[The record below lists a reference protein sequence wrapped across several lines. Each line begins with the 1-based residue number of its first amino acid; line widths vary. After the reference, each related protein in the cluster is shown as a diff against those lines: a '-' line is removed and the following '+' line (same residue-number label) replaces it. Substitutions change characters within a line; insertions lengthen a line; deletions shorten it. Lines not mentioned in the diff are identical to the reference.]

1 MNGPLF
7 GTDGI
12 RGTYGEDPIT
22 ELFASRVA
30 AGLGQYLRRRDGT
43 ATDSHSV
50 VMARDTRFSGPAL
63 AAAFAQGFECQG
75 IQVIDLGVLPTPQVA
90 FATHHLGASL
100 GLAITASHNPVQDN
114 GYKLFRTDGT
124 KFEADE
130 EAVIEQ
136 CIITCEPGS
145 FKPPPANPARLFQ
158 ATEHGLAISQAYQNR
173 LRAAFSHLRLHGM
186 RIVVDA
192 ANGAT
197 SHTTPLFLKSLGA
210 DVHPVACE
218 PDGHNINCAVG
229 SEHPEMLQQLVKET
243 GADLGVAHDGDGD
256 RVLVVNAEGQLVSG
270 EQVLAL
276 LARYSPTLGCDGDH
290 ALVTTQM
297 SNFALDAYLKEGG
310 IPVLR
315 TDVGDRNV
323 AVCMRQRGCHLGGEN
338 SGHFICADILGSG
351 DGLVAVLKL
360 LETMHATGRSLQELC
375 REVALFPSHLL
386 NLVVSEKR
394 DFASLP
400 TLTQAMRE
408 VEAQI
413 EGKGRVLVRYS
424 GTENKL
430 RILVECASDELVHH
444 HLTHL
449 ERAARADLHMLT

>member
-43 ATDSHSV
+43 ATESHSV

-63 AAAFAQGFECQG
+63 AAAFTQGFERQG
-75 IQVIDLGVLPTPQVA
+75 IQVIDLGVMPTPQVA

-100 GLAITASHNPVQDN
+100 GLAITASHNAVQDN

-130 EAVIEQ
+130 ETAIEQ
-136 CIITCEPGS
+136 CIATCEPG
-145 FKPPPANPARLFQ
+145 FIKPSTTNPARLYQ
-158 ATEHGLAISQAYQNR
+158 ATEHGRAISQAYLDR
-173 LRAAFSHLRLHGM
+173 LRAAFSTIRLHGM

-197 SHTTPLFLKSLGA
+197 SHTTPTFLKSLGA

-218 PDGHNINCAVG
+218 PDGHNINCGVG
-229 SEHPEMLQQLVKET
+229 SEHPQMLQRLVKEM
-243 GADLGVAHDGDGD
+243 GADLGIAHDGDGD
-256 RVLVVNAEGQLVSG
+256 RVLIVNALGQRVSG
-270 EQVLAL
+270 EQVLAI
-276 LARYSPTLGCDGDH
+276 LARYSPTLCCDADH

-297 SNFALDAYLKEGG
+297 SNFALDAYLKDAG

-323 AVCMRQRGCHLGGEN
+323 AVCMRQRACHLGGEN

-360 LETMHATGRSLQELC
+360 LETVHATGRSLHELC
-375 REVALFPSHLL
+375 SEVALFPSRLL

-394 DFASLP
+394 DLGSLP

-413 EGKGRVLVRYS
+413 EGKGRVLLRYS

-430 RILVECASDELVHH
+430 RILVECASNELVQQ
-444 HLTHL
+444 HLTKL
-449 ERAARADLHMLT
+449 ERAARADHRVLT